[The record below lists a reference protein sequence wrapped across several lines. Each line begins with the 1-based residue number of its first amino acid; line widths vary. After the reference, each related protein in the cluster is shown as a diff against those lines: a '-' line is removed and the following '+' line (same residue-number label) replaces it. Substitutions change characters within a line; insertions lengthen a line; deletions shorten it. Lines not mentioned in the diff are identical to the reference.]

1 MFGVGIYK
9 NSNIFQVV
17 NKLNP
22 QYFLE
27 NSYPPYV
34 KCYLYIDEK
43 NSHTHRQR
51 HKYCVYV
58 SQTTRAHMYPHTYTH
73 TFVRSNVHIKLFN
86 SNVFA
91 LAQVYVLFGPKS
103 PILQGQC

>member
-34 KCYLYIDEK
+34 KCYLYIYEK
-43 NSHTHRQR
+43 NTHIDRGINI
-51 HKYCVYV
+51 VYM
-58 SQTTRAHMYPHTYTH
+58 SQTTRAHTCPHTYTH
-73 TFVRSNVHIKLFN
+73 TFVCICTKCLKISL
-86 SNVFA
+86 
-91 LAQVYVLFGPKS
+91 QV
-103 PILQGQC
+103 

>member
-58 SQTTRAHMYPHTYTH
+58 TNNTCTHVPTYIHTYICVYLYQVLENITAGIIN
-73 TFVRSNVHIKLFN
+73 NVSIVIH
-86 SNVFA
+86 
-91 LAQVYVLFGPKS
+91 
-103 PILQGQC
+103 